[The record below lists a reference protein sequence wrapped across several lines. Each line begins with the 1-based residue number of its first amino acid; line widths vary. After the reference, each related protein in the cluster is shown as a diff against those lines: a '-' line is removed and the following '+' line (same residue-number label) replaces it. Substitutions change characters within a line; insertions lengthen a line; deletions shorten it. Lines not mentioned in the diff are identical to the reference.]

1 MLKKSQPTDVERYK
15 QLVNALQELAAM
27 LTKDLLLE
35 YSVDAATRLSDAG
48 SAWILF
54 PDQRNE
60 MLDIAT
66 GSRKDGLQLHGQSI
80 PISCSLE
87 GWVYSNK
94 QPVMINDTSHYD
106 LSCGEFIQLPDIE
119 IKSILIVPIIIK
131 SRPIGVLKVINKR
144 VGEFSPLDQEILDAF
159 AHQAA
164 ICIDNS
170 HRFIQSDLVTEL
182 VHELRTPL
190 AALNTALYLLQR
202 SDISNER
209 REQIS
214 QLIHSEF
221 NRLSELTTSFLEYA
235 RLKSG
240 RAKFELTRFDL
251 SQLIKESVEIIQIQL
266 DGKGLTIS
274 LSMPAEPLDITADK
288 DKIKQVILNLLNNA
302 IKYNRL
308 GGKIH
313 FTANTAPTDVTFSI
327 QDNGLGIRPEHLP
340 LLFERFYRGP
350 DTDRKILGTGLGLSI
365 CKQIVEAHNGKIEVS
380 STVGQ
385 GSIFTVQLP
394 INQSIKVKLVE

>member
-1 MLKKSQPTDVERYK
+1 MLKKSQPTDIERYK

-27 LTKDLLLE
+27 LTKDLLLD

-54 PDQRNE
+54 PDPRNE
-60 MLDIAT
+60 MLDIST
-66 GSRKDGLQLHGQSI
+66 GTSKDGLQLHGLSI
-80 PISCSLE
+80 PINCSIE

-94 QPVMINDTSHYD
+94 QPVMIIDTRYYD
-106 LSCGEFIQLPDIE
+106 QSRGEFIQLPDIE
-119 IKSILIVPIIIK
+119 IKSILIVPMISK
-131 SRPIGVLKVINKR
+131 GKQIGVLEVINKR
-144 VGEFSPLDQEILDAF
+144 VGEFSPLDREILAAF

-214 QLIHSEF
+214 QLIHTEF

-251 SQLIKESVEIIQIQL
+251 TQLIKESIEIIQIQL
-266 DGKGLTIS
+266 DSKGLTIS
-274 LSMPAEPLDITADK
+274 LSVPAEPLYITADK

-313 FTANTAPTDVTFSI
+313 FIANISPTDISFSI

-385 GSIFTVQLP
+385 GSTFTVQLP
-394 INQSIKVKLVE
+394 INQSIKAKLVE

>member
-1 MLKKSQPTDVERYK
+1 MLKKSQPTDIERYK

-27 LTKDLLLE
+27 MTKGLLLD

-48 SAWILF
+48 SAWRLF
-54 PDQRNE
+54 PNPRNE
-60 MLDIAT
+60 MLDIST
-66 GSRKDGLQLHGQSI
+66 GTRKDGLQLHGLSI
-80 PISCSLE
+80 PINCSIE

-94 QPVMINDTSHYD
+94 QPVMIIDTRYYD
-106 LSCGEFIQLPDIE
+106 QSRGEFIQLPDIE
-119 IKSILIVPIIIK
+119 IKSILIVPMISK
-131 SRPIGVLKVINKR
+131 GKQIGVLEVINKR
-144 VGEFSPLDQEILDAF
+144 VGEFSPLDREILASF

-214 QLIHSEF
+214 QLIHTEF

-251 SQLIKESVEIIQIQL
+251 TQLIKESIEIIQIQL
-266 DGKGLTIS
+266 DSKGLTIS
-274 LSMPAEPLDITADK
+274 LSVPAEPLYITADK

-313 FTANTAPTDVTFSI
+313 FIANISHTDI
-327 QDNGLGIRPEHLP
+327 
-340 LLFERFYRGP
+340 
-350 DTDRKILGTGLGLSI
+350 
-365 CKQIVEAHNGKIEVS
+365 
-380 STVGQ
+380 
-385 GSIFTVQLP
+385 
-394 INQSIKVKLVE
+394 